1 MIIMKRKN
9 QDDRWSSEAVA
20 LHGFTRFSVC
30 EVFLDPQFEYCCL
43 PLSSKSWAQQSDE
56 MVFDAPFRIT
66 SYSAEGV
73 EIEKIPH
80 TMVVDRNRDALSL
93 IHRHLIMD
101 ERKLLYVV
109 APKGM
114 MLCCNGYQCMYF
126 LAINASHEH
135 FLSLRLQLKL
145 QKGIIISYGMNNATH
160 DIPKRSMQ
168 ILAVVSSDGTV
179 SSAVSISFVYSSDVI
194 TSTATDAA
202 ISRAPPKLNNAIDIS
217 MAADLLANN
226 VDPESSQN
234 KGGDTIETYQWL
246 AQVGAAR
253 LP

>member
-1 MIIMKRKN
+1 
-9 QDDRWSSEAVA
+9 
-20 LHGFTRFSVC
+20 
-30 EVFLDPQFEYCCL
+30 
-43 PLSSKSWAQQSDE
+43 

-226 VDPESSQN
+226 VEPESSQN